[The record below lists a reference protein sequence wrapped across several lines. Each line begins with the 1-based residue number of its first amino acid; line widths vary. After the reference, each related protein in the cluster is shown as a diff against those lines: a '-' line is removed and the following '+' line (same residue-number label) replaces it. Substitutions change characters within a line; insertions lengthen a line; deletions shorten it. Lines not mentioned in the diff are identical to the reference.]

1 MAVVLVPNESPI
13 NLTVE
18 ETSSNQLTVSSS
30 SPNIISVNE
39 INQSLQVLEQGVN
52 TISVNEVSSGSVNI
66 NATSSNLIRI
76 GEGGDLNYL
85 YLQTAP
91 SATWSITHNLGKFP
105 SVSIVDSAGTLYL
118 SDIKYID
125 ENSLTITFNAAFA
138 GKAYLN

>member
-13 NLTVE
+13 NVTVE

-30 SPNIISVNE
+30 SPNIISVDE

-52 TISVNEVSSGSVNI
+52 TISVKEVSSGSVNI

-76 GEGGDLNYL
+76 GEGGDLNYV

-118 SDIKYID
+118 SDVKYID

>member
-13 NLTVE
+13 NVTVE

-52 TISVNEVSSGSVNI
+52 TISVKQVSSGSVNI
-66 NATSSNLIRI
+66 NATSSNLIKI
-76 GEGGDLNYL
+76 GEGGDLHYV
-85 YLQTAP
+85 YLQTSP
-91 SATWSITHNLGKFP
+91 SVTWSITHNLGKYP
-105 SVSIVDSAGTLYL
+105 SVSIVDSAGTFYL
-118 SDIKYID
+118 SDVKYID
-125 ENSLTITFNAAFA
+125 KNSLTITFKAAFA

>member
-13 NLTVE
+13 NVTVE

-30 SPNIISVNE
+30 LPNIISVDE

-52 TISVNEVSSGSVNI
+52 TISVEEVSSGSVNI

-76 GEGGDLNYL
+76 GEGGDLNYV

-105 SVSIVDSAGTLYL
+105 SVSVVDSAGTLYL
-118 SDIKYID
+118 SDVKYID